1 MPPTKPQAP
10 LRKVTQGPLALYYQ
24 VATRLRNEIIMGT
37 WPPGS
42 RLPTED
48 EIVKDY
54 GVSRQT
60 VRTAKELLAAEGFIR
75 GIKGSGCYVRDPDTW
90 KTLSPTVDNL
100 NDIFHYGTRMSFKIH
115 EFGMVS
121 NSGQIQKNL
130 KNREDRFVFQIR
142 GVRHFQG
149 RPLSHVVYYLPFR
162 FGSRIP
168 LESLDEN
175 PFIPQFEKLA
185 GIQVTEGVQT
195 ISLSRADRTVA
206 ENLGLK
212 KGAPVL
218 LVESVYFDSEQQPV
232 EYVRSQYADKL
243 PYAVRV
249 KRNSASA
256 VLREA
261 ARTSQDRSTGIQTR
275 G

>member
-1 MPPTKPQAP
+1 MSDLKAKNPSNK
-10 LRKVTQGPLALYYQ
+10 LTQGPLALYYQ
-24 VATRLRNEIIMGT
+24 LATRLRNEIIMGT
-37 WPPGS
+37 WPPG
-42 RLPTED
+42 RQLPTED
-48 EIVKDY
+48 DIVKQY

-60 VRTAKELLAAEGFIR
+60 VRNAKEMLAKEGFIR
-75 GIKGSGCYVRDPDTW
+75 SIKGSGSYVKDPDKW

-100 NDIFHYGTRMSFKIH
+100 KDIFHYGTKMPFKIH
-115 EFGMVS
+115 VFGIVC
-121 NSGQIQKNL
+121 NSGQIRKKLN
-130 KNREDRFVFQIR
+130 NPEDRFVFQIR

-149 RPLSHVVYYLPFR
+149 QPISYVVYYLPFR

-195 ISLSRADRTVA
+195 ISLGRADRAVA

-218 LVESVYFDSEQQPV
+218 LVEAVYFDTAQRPI
-232 EYVRSQYADKL
+232 EYIRSRYRNEL
-243 PYAVRV
+243 PYAIRIR
-249 KRNSASA
+249 RNSGSSA
-256 VLREA
+256 LMPPAEGLHHSV
-261 ARTSQDRSTGIQTR
+261 
-275 G
+275 